1 MSDAGDF
8 NSTVFPSR
16 FVFFRR
22 SISEVSNAVLMSF
35 GGAHRPSPTRHELS
49 LFGINWSSF
58 EESTCIG
65 TSSKL
70 DNVLLGWFDDNSKRL
85 ADYLSHL
92 ERQKPRKHHCTS
104 PPGADPRE
112 CFWLSPQHHI
122 RRSQR
127 CPDLC
132 RNPKLFPDDEVAE
145 AKSQQSYASA
155 RESSDWDSYRHLEA
169 IGHDFESLTLWE
181 PLPPNVMDLVM
192 AGAAT
197 REQLWVLE
205 GVLYRQMHSPSSA
218 EHRDK
223 FVCLWLAVYR
233 AKRGV
238 QAPFEAFE
246 LLRKVTEQAAK
257 LQDDKYFNFLPR
269 EIEYCC
275 NDAWVSL
282 LLYISKLRKRCWS
295 NAADVLKGV
304 EHSTERF
311 RRGEA
316 SDDDGYSGEIPKVFG
331 FARRG
336 RAEVGDIERDR
347 RTCCC
352 KSVALRRDLLIYVF
366 D

>member
-1 MSDAGDF
+1 MSDAGDY
-8 NSTVFPSR
+8 NSAVFPSR
-16 FVFFRR
+16 SVFFRL
-22 SISEVSNAVLMSF
+22 SISEVSNTVRMSF
-35 GGAHRPSPTRHELS
+35 GGAHRPFPTRHELS

-65 TSSKL
+65 TSSRL
-70 DNVLLGWFDDNSKRL
+70 DEALLGWFDDNSERL
-85 ADYLSHL
+85 AVYLSYF

-127 CPDLC
+127 CPDLR
-132 RNPKLFPDDEVAE
+132 RNPKLFPDDGVAE
-145 AKSQQSYASA
+145 AESQQSYVSE
-155 RESSDWDSYRHLEA
+155 RESSDWESYRHLEA
-169 IGHDFESLTLWE
+169 IGHDFGSLTLWE
-181 PLPPNVMDLVM
+181 PLPPNIMDLVM
-192 AGAAT
+192 AGDAR
-197 REQLWVLE
+197 REQLWILE

-218 EHRDK
+218 EHRYK
-223 FVCLWLAVYR
+223 SVCLWLAVYR

-238 QAPFEAFE
+238 QARFEAFE
-246 LLRKVTEQAAK
+246 LLLKVTEQATK
-257 LQDDKYFNFLPR
+257 LQNDRRFKYLPR

-282 LLYISKLRKRCWS
+282 LLYISKLRKRWP

-311 RRGEA
+311 QCGEA

-331 FARRG
+331 FARLG
-336 RAEVGDIERDR
+336 RADEGYFEVGPLEEVD
-347 RTCCC
+347 
-352 KSVALRRDLLIYVF
+352 
-366 D
+366 